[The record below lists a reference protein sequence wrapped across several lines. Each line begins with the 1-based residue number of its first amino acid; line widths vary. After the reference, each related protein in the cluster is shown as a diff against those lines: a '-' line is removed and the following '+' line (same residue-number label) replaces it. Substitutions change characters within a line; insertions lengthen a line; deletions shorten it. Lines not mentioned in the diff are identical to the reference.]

1 MKPMQNNKF
10 FFADFESKEKKFV
23 KAKDL
28 GLFFIVWKFLAEEN
42 LVLFMLTEILL
53 LLTSFRTLAW
63 GKKLLKSQKLEHFP
77 KFVNHLADCFAT
89 FFASGKS
96 NENQL
101 SWTNSQKLTI
111 GNQLADEGVRQSQ
124 DSCLK
129 NLERILVSR
138 RSWNGSNYHQMT

>member
-53 LLTSFRTLAW
+53 LLTSFRTLA
-63 GKKLLKSQKLEHFP
+63 
-77 KFVNHLADCFAT
+77 
-89 FFASGKS
+89 
-96 NENQL
+96 
-101 SWTNSQKLTI
+101 
-111 GNQLADEGVRQSQ
+111 
-124 DSCLK
+124 
-129 NLERILVSR
+129 
-138 RSWNGSNYHQMT
+138 